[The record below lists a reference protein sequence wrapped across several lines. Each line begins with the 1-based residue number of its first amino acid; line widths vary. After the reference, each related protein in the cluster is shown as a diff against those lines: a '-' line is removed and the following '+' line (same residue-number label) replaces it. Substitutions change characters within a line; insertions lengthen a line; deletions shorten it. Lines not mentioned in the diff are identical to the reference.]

1 MRMKTMV
8 TARVPMVA
16 IAGVLGAFAL
26 IACGGD
32 DEPGG
37 KIGGGLGS
45 AAKGGTTGSGAKG
58 SGGTSGTIVIGQ
70 GGTSSSTG
78 GSASSTGGS
87 SATTGSGGSSG
98 ECAKIVSDTSKID
111 VALLFMVDI
120 SGSMNCPV
128 PELMPACTVQ
138 PQQHYDDTRWTE
150 MKPALDSFFDSFK
163 AGDGFW
169 AGISFFSRHNSCSA
183 ADYEKPDAE
192 IAQLP
197 AAATA
202 LKTAV
207 DKQMPS
213 GYTPTVPSLQGA
225 LNHATAWAAAHT
237 DQNVVV
243 VYATDGYPQGCSGG
257 DNTIDN
263 AAKAAQTAFTGAHQI
278 RTYVL
283 GVGPNLA
290 DLDAIAAKG
299 GTDKAAFIDTGQN
312 VTEQLKTKFDEIRS
326 AVAVDCK
333 YTVPEPPAGQT
344 FSGNVNVQYASGS
357 KPAVVIPYNGT
368 TAQCDE
374 GWQYN
379 ADQTQI
385 VLCGSTCDEIKA
397 DPAANIQMFFSCEP
411 TVKVGDPR

>member
-1 MRMKTMV
+1 MRMKMKM
-8 TARVPMVA
+8 TARLPVVA

-26 IACGGD
+26 VACGGD
-32 DEPGG
+32 AEPGG
-37 KIGGGLGS
+37 KVGGGLGPG
-45 AAKGGTTGSGAKG
+45 AKGGTTGSGAKG

-87 SATTGSGGSSG
+87 SATSGSGGGS
-98 ECAKIVSDTSKID
+98 ECAKVVGNSSKID

-120 SGSMNCPV
+120 SGSMNCPI

-138 PQQHYDDTRWTE
+138 PPQHYDDTRWTE
-150 MKPALDSFFDSFK
+150 MKPALDGFFDSFMP
-163 AGDGFW
+163 GDGFW
-169 AGISFFSRHNSCSA
+169 AGISFFSRHDSCSV

-192 IAQLP
+192 IAALP

-207 DKQMPS
+207 DKQMPA
-213 GYTPTVPSLQGA
+213 GHTPTVPSLQGA
-225 LNHATAWAAAHT
+225 LNHATAWATAHT

-243 VYATDGYPQGCSGG
+243 VYATDGYPQGCSGS

-263 AAKAAQTAFTGAHQI
+263 AAKAAQAAFTGPHQI

-290 DLDAIAAKG
+290 DLDTIAAKG
-299 GTDKAAFIDTGQN
+299 GTDKAAFIDTGQP
-312 VTEQLKTKFDEIRS
+312 VTDQLKAKFDEIRS
-326 AVAVDCK
+326 AVAVDCN
-333 YTVPEPPAGQT
+333 YTVPPPPAGQT
-344 FSGNVNVQYASGS
+344 FSGNVNVQYTSGG
-357 KPAVVIPYNGT
+357 KAVIIPYNGT

-379 ADQTQI
+379 SDQTEI
-385 VLCGSTCDEIKA
+385 VLCGSTCDEVKA
-397 DPAANIQMFFSCEP
+397 AGGNVQMYFSCDA

>member
-1 MRMKTMV
+1 MRMTTKLTV
-8 TARVPMVA
+8 RVPMVA
-16 IAGVLGAFAL
+16 LAGVLGAFAL
-26 IACGGD
+26 VACGGD
-32 DEPGG
+32 AEPGG
-37 KIGGGLGS
+37 KVGGGLSSG
-45 AAKGGTTGSGAKG
+45 AQGGTTGSGAKG

-78 GSASSTGGS
+78 GTGSSTGGS
-87 SATTGSGGSSG
+87 SATSGSGGSG
-98 ECAKIVSDTSKID
+98 GQCAKVVSDSSKID

-120 SGSMNCPV
+120 SGSMNCPI

-138 PQQHYDDTRWTE
+138 PRQHYDDTRWTE
-150 MKPALDSFFDSFK
+150 MKPALDGFFDSFK

-169 AGISFFSRHNSCSA
+169 AGISFFSRHDSCSA

-192 IAQLP
+192 IAELP

-225 LNHATAWAAAHT
+225 LNHATAWATAHT

-263 AAKAAQTAFTGAHQI
+263 AALAAQAAFAGAHQI

-290 DLDAIAAKG
+290 DLDTIAAKG

-326 AVAVDCK
+326 AVAVDCQ
-333 YTVPEPPAGQT
+333 YTVPQPPAGQT
-344 FSGNVNVQYASGS
+344 FSGNVNVQYTSGS
-357 KPAVVIPYNGT
+357 NDVVIPFNDSAG
-368 TAQCDE
+368 QCDE

-379 ADQTQI
+379 ADQTEI

-397 DPAANIQMFFSCEP
+397 AGGKVQMFFSCEP

>member
-1 MRMKTMV
+1 MMTKV
-8 TARVPMVA
+8 TTRVPMVA

-26 IACGGD
+26 VACGGD
-32 DEPGG
+32 AEPGG
-37 KIGGGLGS
+37 KIGGGLGTG
-45 AAKGGTTGSGAKG
+45 AKGGTGGSGAKG
-58 SGGTSGTIVIGQ
+58 SGGTGGTIVIGQ
-70 GGTSSSTG
+70 GGTSSNGQG
-78 GSASSTGGS
+78 GSASSSGGS
-87 SATTGSGGSSG
+87 SASSGSGGSGG

-120 SGSMNCPV
+120 SGSMTCPV
-128 PELMPACTVQ
+128 PELTPACTTQ
-138 PQQHYDDTRWTE
+138 PRQHYDDTRWTE
-150 MKPALDSFFDSFK
+150 MRPALDDFFDSFS
-163 AGDGFW
+163 ATDGFW
-169 AGISFFSRHNSCSA
+169 AGISFFSRNDSCSA

-197 AAATA
+197 AAATG
-202 LKTAV
+202 LKQAV
-207 DKQMPS
+207 DRQKPA
-213 GYTPTVPSLQGA
+213 GHTPTVPSLQGA
-225 LNHATAWAAAHT
+225 LNHATAWATAHA

-243 VYATDGYPQGCSGG
+243 VYATDGYPQGCSGS

-263 AAKAAQTAFTGAHQI
+263 AAKVAQAAFAGAHQI

-290 DLDAIAAKG
+290 DLDKVAASG
-299 GTDKAAFIDTGQN
+299 GTEQAAFIDTGMD
-312 VTEQLKTKFDEIRS
+312 VAAQLKTKFDEIRS
-326 AVAVDCK
+326 AVAVDCT
-333 YTVPEPPAGQT
+333 YTVPKPPAGQT

-357 KPAVVIPYNGT
+357 NPPVVIPFNG
-368 TAQCDE
+368 ASGQCDE

-385 VLCGSTCDEIKA
+385 VLCGSTCDQVKA